1 MDHKRGYNLVE
12 QAHEYA
18 ARKRLKDLS
27 HSGSLF
33 AAATRCNNNNNNTN
47 NFHDANTTTRA
58 KANKYPEVEK
68 GSQQQPQQQ
77 SAHVKHIED
86 VTYRRLLPVVK
97 KELME
102 SQKWFQ
108 SHCKGFQIEDH
119 GCAVC
124 LDEKKFKGWDALL
137 IHAENY
143 SKHHVHEHRGYF
155 RAMKEAL
162 PDDGKQA
169 PSSKAARAREG
180 QGGPTK
186 WPNILIVEND
196 KLSQMEQI
204 MGGNKTTNNRPPTS
218 RLKENSSSKEE
229 PQLKEILA
237 VYSDGDKKNIFVFP
251 ANEVGY
257 IGKSELH
264 NRYGHATNSQ
274 GGKRDANCKG
284 FKSSLC
290 ESNEPKLDSF
300 SQTKHPLNI
309 RGFWK
314 AWKDKHGLQL
324 LPEEKVHDHHGE
336 LFDPTRFNRVSNL
349 VNKWSEQFVDIA
361 NAIRTPFTFKDD
373 PKVALR
379 TLL

>member
-143 SKHHVHEHRGYF
+143 SKHHVHEHR
-155 RAMKEAL
+155 
-162 PDDGKQA
+162 
-169 PSSKAARAREG
+169 
-180 QGGPTK
+180 GPTK